1 MANQPKQPAEG
12 LQTASTEPRA
22 AAALKPQLSPVLS
35 FFREAVLR
43 DRGLQEQL
51 RGADSCPAVARIAND
66 YLLTHFRI
74 QVSSDLEKSPLR
86 GIAEDAFRDAFRI
99 SVEDLEKHI
108 LYQANRH
115 GEVLLVESE
124 LAMVAGSSRLAHGSS
139 CYGCSCGVTC

>member
-1 MANQPKQPAEG
+1 LN
-12 LQTASTEPRA
+12 
-22 AAALKPQLSPVLS
+22 PQLSPVLT

-51 RGADSCPAVARIAND
+51 RAADSCPAVARIAND

-86 GIAEDAFRDAFRI
+86 GIAEDTFRDAFRV
-99 SVEDLEKHI
+99 SVEELEQHI

-115 GEVLLVESE
+115 GEVLLGESE